1 LKSLADFCLAKS
13 RAEEIKV
20 KMNIKIVS
28 LSNVVCEAIR
38 VTFGKA
44 EAKPGEVG
52 YLDTDKL
59 VASINCG
66 MGQMQSDGNKAAKL
80 SKGKFAP
87 KTGFAGFTVSTGT
100 DYVSTET
107 PVVFLVWHNEQ
118 VASLK
123 KYGSIGARQL
133 AIPSRFDDFLSKH
146 IVSVESLAKSA
157 KLNLEAEKQAKS
169 EPVAA

>member
-1 LKSLADFCLAKS
+1 
-13 RAEEIKV
+13 
-20 KMNIKIVS
+20 MNIKIVS

-38 VTFGKA
+38 FHFGV
-44 EAKPGEVG
+44 ESAKPGELG

-66 MGQMQSDGNKAAKL
+66 LGQMQADGNKSPKL
-80 SKGKFAP
+80 SKGSFSPKGDAFAKFNE
-87 KTGFAGFTVSTGT
+87 TRTTEFVSK
-100 DYVSTET
+100 ET
-107 PVVFLVWHNEQ
+107 PCVFLVWHNEQ

-157 KLNLEAEKQAKS
+157 KLSKESEAILKVVDS
-169 EPVAA
+169 VVNTPVSA